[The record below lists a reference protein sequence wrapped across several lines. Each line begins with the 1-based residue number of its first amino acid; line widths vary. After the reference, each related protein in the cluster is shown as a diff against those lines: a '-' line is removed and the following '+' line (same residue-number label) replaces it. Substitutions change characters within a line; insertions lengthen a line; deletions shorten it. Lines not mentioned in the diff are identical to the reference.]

1 MTVCRVVLRARAPL
15 GRGAASLDSA
25 PMSSRPRRLSAFAQP
40 GLTSSPPA
48 PDDEERERDE
58 GDEGD
63 DAQLDLPPL
72 DTDDEPA
79 AEEGEGDELSGL
91 LDPVL
96 DEGDPLDDAVARD
109 LDVALELD
117 VDDEPDARADDA
129 EGEIDV
135 GPLDEGLSLD
145 EEGGGLDEEGEEAGD
160 QGDDILDADSGGEDD
175 GGAEGTGESPEDAVD
190 ESELPAL
197 DADEEGEY
205 AGEDLLGELSELPD
219 DTPPPWD
226 ASPWVVIEGAGAA
239 VPCSALAA
247 AGGQIVA
254 GGSVLLVVP
263 PGERAAR
270 RPGLDAVVGSVALV
284 DGAIVAAT
292 PRGRV
297 LRSEDG
303 GATAAPLGAWRSDGL
318 SPVALAT
325 TPGRLW
331 ILAEGTL
338 WSLPAG
344 AGSASR
350 ASEGD
355 VVRIAAS
362 GGALLSLSQAPGVA
376 RLTRVRGD
384 DEGTAEIPLSGAALR
399 AASARGAVI
408 AVGAQGRSVALAG
421 ADLLC
426 VSRDGG
432 ASFRVLGGLGPVAA
446 LAFAG
451 EDEAAPLLALCVRE
465 GDARAELARVP
476 DAGAPTRIA
485 ALGERRAG
493 DDDDVRGLAPAA
505 MIWDAARE
513 VAWIACQVG
522 LLAVAPKP
530 EH

>member
-1 MTVCRVVLRARAPL
+1 M

-25 PMSSRPRRLSAFAQP
+25 LMSSRPRDLSALTQP
-40 GLTSSPPA
+40 SLIASSPA
-48 PDDEERERDE
+48 PEDDERER
-58 GDEGD
+58 DEGD

-72 DTDDEPA
+72 DTDEEPA
-79 AEEGEGDELSGL
+79 AEEDDELSGL
-91 LDPVL
+91 LDPML
-96 DEGDPLDDAVARD
+96 DEGDPLDDAEARD
-109 LDVALELD
+109 LDMPLDLD
-117 VDDEPDARADDA
+117 VGEEPDARDDDA
-129 EGEIDV
+129 EAEIDV

-145 EEGGGLDEEGEEAGD
+145 DDERGGLDEEGDEAGD
-160 QGDDILDADSGGEDD
+160 QGDEILDADASGDDD

-205 AGEDLLGELSELPD
+205 AGEDLLSELSELPED
-219 DTPPPWD
+219 SPPPWD
-226 ASPWVVIEGAGAA
+226 SSPWVVIEGAGAA
-239 VPCSALAA
+239 VPCSALAV

-263 PGERAAR
+263 PGEHAAR
-270 RPGLDAVVGSVALV
+270 RAGLDAAVGSVALV
-284 DGAIVAAT
+284 DGVIVAAT

-350 ASEGD
+350 ASEEG

-362 GGALLSLSQAPGVA
+362 GGALLSLSQARGVA

-384 DEGTAEIPLSGAALR
+384 DEGTAEIPLSGEALR
-399 AASARGAVI
+399 AASARGALI

-432 ASFRVLGGLGPVAA
+432 ASFRAIGGLGAVAA

-451 EDEAAPLLALCVRE
+451 EEEAAPLLALCVRE

-476 DAGAPTRIA
+476 EAGGPTRIA

-493 DDDDVRGLAPAA
+493 DEDDARGLAPAA
-505 MIWDAARE
+505 MMWDATRE